1 MWFRKL
7 KLKLLAGAYLTVIQL
22 STGLKSFWAFFFFWM
37 TKLKKKSQSF
47 FVCFHIP
54 NVCQEHYWWHVA
66 PQDGALLSSYT
77 IVLSKYRQM
86 SQDCVQASMGM
97 LSLVPVLAAVTVFV
111 SMSTMWVERLF
122 NWARAYCI
130 QGHKHRHTQD
140 CPGVLCHEMPQ
151 FGIWIL
157 YANLPGLTFSN
168 ATLLCLCIIHIE

>member
-1 MWFRKL
+1 M
-7 KLKLLAGAYLTVIQL
+7 A
-22 STGLKSFWAFFFFWM
+22 
-37 TKLKKKSQSF
+37 KLKKKSQSF

-77 IVLSKYRQM
+77 IVLSKCRQM

-130 QGHKHRHTQD
+130 QGHWSIDTHKIVQEFCARKCHSLAFEFCTQTFLW
-140 CPGVLCHEMPQ
+140 PYIFECHSALSLHHSYWMEV
-151 FGIWIL
+151 GKYNIYVNWL
-157 YANLPGLTFSN
+157 
-168 ATLLCLCIIHIE
+168 